1 MTRVFLS
8 LVLASAP
15 FAATA
20 GGPLGDVFCDDRA
33 RIVEKL
39 ETRFGATLA
48 GRGLRGPD
56 AFVEFWVTERSG
68 DWTMVQ
74 NYTDGRACI
83 VAMGENWESFGPADP
98 A

>member
-1 MTRVFLS
+1 MQRVLLFTL
-8 LVLASAP
+8 LAFMPMAASAGSP
-15 FAATA
+15 TS
-20 GGPLGDVFCDDRA
+20 DVFCDDRA

-48 GRGLRGPD
+48 GRGLRGPET
-56 AFVEFWVTERSG
+56 FVEFWVAERSG

-83 VAMGENWESFGPADP
+83 VAMGESWERFGPVDP

>member
-1 MTRVFLS
+1 MTRVFLVVAAS
-8 LVLASAP
+8 LFPLAAQ
-15 FAATA
+15 AA
-20 GGPLGDVFCDDRA
+20 GPVSDVFCDDRA

-39 ETRFGATLA
+39 EGRFGATLQ

-56 AFVEFWVTERSG
+56 AVMEVWITERSG
-68 DWTMVQ
+68 DWTLVQ

-83 VAMGENWESFGPADP
+83 VAMGEDWESFGPVDP

>member
-1 MTRVFLS
+1 MTRAMLTIA
-8 LVLASAP
+8 LTLAP
-15 FAATA
+15 LTATA

-39 ETRFGATLA
+39 ESRFGATLA

-56 AFVEFWVTERSG
+56 AFIEFWVTQASG

-83 VAMGENWESFGPADP
+83 VAMGESWESFGPVDP